1 MADWSEPF
9 DAEYRHMRVSR
20 ATGRETELLAQFD
33 QSGTLSYNQDKQT
46 KASGSCTV
54 HDALSIG
61 ADLVRVY
68 VDATGQVTGWQES
81 ACLGTYLPSV
91 ASYDVDGDS
100 RKATV
105 KLEGR
110 LKELSDDDFDAPVC
124 APAGT
129 DPVAFAA
136 QVVRGCGLEAVGELE
151 SGYELSVPW
160 SFGLESGEGSKLAAV
175 NALLDLAGF
184 ASVDTDAYGRVVFSR
199 YADPAERAPSH
210 SFTEGENAR
219 FLAQMTDERDASDV
233 KNVVKAVYSTQESTV
248 VGVATDDDPDS
259 PWSTVSLGRRVVG
272 TYDYSDEATQAQADA
287 KAAELLRS
295 NQSVIHRVTLR
306 HVLVPWLS
314 VGDVVDIDWP
324 TGGVSGRFAI
334 RTQDID
340 LGAGCLVTSEVKRSE
355 R

>member
-20 ATGRETELLAQFD
+20 ATGLETELLAQFD
-33 QSGTLSYNQDKQT
+33 QAGTLSYNQDKQT
-46 KASGSCTV
+46 KASGTCTV
-54 HDALSIG
+54 HEALDIG

-68 VDATGQVTGWQES
+68 LDATGQVTGWHES
-81 ACLGTYLPSV
+81 VCLGTYLPSV
-91 ASYDVDGDS
+91 ASYDVDGGT

-105 KLEGR
+105 KLDGR
-110 LKELSDDDFDAPVC
+110 LKELADDDFEAPVS

-136 QVVRGCGLEAVGELE
+136 QVVAGCGLEAVGELE
-151 SGYELSVPW
+151 SGYALSVPW
-160 SFGLESGEGSKLAAV
+160 SFGLESGEESKLAAV

-184 ASVDTDAYGRVVFSR
+184 SSADTDPYGHVVFSR
-199 YADPAERAPSH
+199 YADPDDRAPSH
-210 SFTEGENAR
+210 SFAEGGNAR
-219 FLAQMTDERDASDV
+219 FLAQMTDERDAADV
-233 KNVVKAVYSTQESTV
+233 KNVVKAVYSTQDSTT
-248 VGVATDDDPDS
+248 VGMAVDSDPAS

-272 TYDYSDEATQAQADA
+272 TYEYSDEATQAEADA

-306 HVLVPWLS
+306 HVLVPGLQ
-314 VGDVVDIDWP
+314 VGDVVDVDWP

-334 RTQDID
+334 RAQDTD